1 MAADRG
7 SGPAASETAGA
18 AEVVVCELGS
28 MRFALASSQVD
39 GLTQAFAFDALP
51 SAPDVVAGAAN
62 LRGESVPVFDLRA
75 RFRLPA
81 KPLDVS
87 DHFVVARA
95 GGRRVILRVDRAL
108 ELRTVLLA
116 AFQAS
121 AGSDDLVAGAATIED
136 GILFIY
142 DLAGLLDEAQ
152 RLALDRAL
160 SEHRSRVS
168 S

>member
-7 SGPAASETAGA
+7 SGPAALATAGA

-28 MRFALASSQVD
+28 MRFALASAQVD
-39 GLTQAFAFDALP
+39 ELTQAFGFDALP

-62 LRGESVPVFDLRA
+62 LRGELVPVFDLRA

-81 KPLDVS
+81 KALELS

-108 ELRTVLLA
+108 ELRRVSLA
-116 AFQAS
+116 VFEANDS
-121 AGSDDLVAGAATIED
+121 LVAGAATVED

-160 SEHRSRVS
+160 SEQRSRVPS
-168 S
+168 